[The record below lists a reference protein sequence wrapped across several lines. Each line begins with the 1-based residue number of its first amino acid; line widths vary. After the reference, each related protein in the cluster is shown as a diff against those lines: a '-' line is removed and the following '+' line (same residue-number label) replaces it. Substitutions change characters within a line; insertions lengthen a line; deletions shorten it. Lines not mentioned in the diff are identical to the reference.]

1 MESRNKRHYKRFTI
15 EGLGIHCRKL
25 SGQEAALLELTADRA
40 RVGLGEAP
48 VLDREYTLRMDG
60 KGFSISVQGVLAS
73 GAEKEDSFEA
83 EMKFTHSLRGGDS
96 GFLDF
101 LKTNIQEGSI
111 DVRLLSPDDSLY
123 SAGNY
128 HINQIS
134 FGGMRI
140 VSAEKMEIG
149 NSLQLDIVFPMNKP
163 PIKVMGR
170 VASCTRISENVPVK
184 YHVGIEFLEMN
195 RNDMLR
201 LKDFIY
207 FIQDL

>member
-1 MESRNKRHYKRFTI
+1 MESQNKRHYKRFTI

-25 SGQEAALLELTADRA
+25 TGQEAALLELTAEGA
-40 RVGLGEAP
+40 RVSLGEAP
-48 VLDREYTLRMDG
+48 VLEREYTLRMDSE
-60 KGFSISVQGVLAS
+60 GFSISVLGVLVS
-73 GAEKEDSFEA
+73 GGEKAESFEA
-83 EMKFTHSLRGGDS
+83 EMKFTHALKGGDK

-101 LKTNIQEGSI
+101 LKTNIRDGAVN
-111 DVRLLSPDDSLY
+111 VRLLSPDDSLY
-123 SAGNY
+123 STGNY

-140 VSAEKMEIG
+140 VSDEKMDVG

-170 VASCTRISENVPVK
+170 VASCAKISENVPVK